1 MRNLT
6 VLIACGHG
14 QLLLLVGTR
23 EGVLLLGVVLLGEA
37 LGVLPSLLLRLGK
50 GRILWL
56 GFQLLIHS
64 ARLGAPVAALGEQ
77 ARRVLLG
84 LVLLLLL
91 VLRRKAGGGGMLTMM
106 SLRRTRR

>member
-1 MRNLT
+1 MRSLT

-23 EGVLLLGVVLLGEA
+23 ECVLLLGVLLLGEA
-37 LGVLPSLLLRLGK
+37 LGVLRSSLLRLGK

-64 ARLGAPVAALGEQ
+64 VRLGAPVVTLAGQ
-77 ARRVLLG
+77 VRRV
-84 LVLLLLL
+84 
-91 VLRRKAGGGGMLTMM
+91 R
-106 SLRRTRR
+106 